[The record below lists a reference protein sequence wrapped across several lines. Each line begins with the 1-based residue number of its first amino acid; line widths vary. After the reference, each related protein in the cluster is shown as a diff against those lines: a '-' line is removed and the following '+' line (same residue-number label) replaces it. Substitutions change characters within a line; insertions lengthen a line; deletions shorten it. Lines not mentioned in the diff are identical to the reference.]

1 MPCWFSSVITYLN
14 QTWQLNIPYL
24 CKNMY
29 CKYVDELWI
38 SVETSVD
45 GRFSSLPRLMTPES
59 VGYVA
64 NQLVKHHPNRPSH
77 CSVAPGPE
85 GDYPESMRQKC
96 GERLPEFTKEER
108 GRQRDIPIWNGQSYA
123 GWWFGT
129 WILFSHILG
138 IISPTGPTD
147 FHIFQR
153 GGSTTNQL
161 CLMHWIWKILL
172 KMGETF
178 PHGFWM
184 FLGHWLGQV
193 FGSLDSNLGNE
204 TSRWIANWTYGEPN
218 TYSRTVLSWC
228 YRWPKLL

>member
-1 MPCWFSSVITYLN
+1 MNYEFPLKPPLMADFPACHV
-14 QTWQLNIPYL
+14 
-24 CKNMY
+24 CK
-29 CKYVDELWI
+29 
-38 SVETSVD
+38 
-45 GRFSSLPRLMTPES
+45 TPES

-77 CSVAPGPE
+77 CSVSPGPE
-85 GDYPESMRQKC
+85 GDYPESMRHKC

-108 GRQRDIPIWNGQSYA
+108 GRQRGIPIWNGQSYA

-129 WILFSHILG
+129 WILCSHILG

-161 CLMHWIWKILL
+161 CLICIEFGKSSWKWAKLS
-172 KMGETF
+172 T
-178 PHGFWM
+178 W

-204 TSRWIANWTYGEPN
+204 NITMNYELNIWGTQYIQ
-218 TYSRTVLSWC
+218 
-228 YRWPKLL
+228 